1 MMSFLAFLLGLMS
14 GTSKCMMVVI
24 VKDYES
30 NLFLSGT
37 TLSGNE
43 FVRTGFGSLLEKKIK
58 QNSLDD
64 FESQTK
70 PTLVISWLSSL
81 VA

>member
-1 MMSFLAFLLGLMS
+1 MMI
-14 GTSKCMMVVI
+14 VI
-24 VKDYES
+24 VRDSES

-37 TLSGNE
+37 TLSDNE

-58 QNSLDD
+58 QNPLDD